1 MVEERGMGTD
11 SSLVSGRLV
20 YRLPQ
25 NGTLREVGGMGGGR
39 CHHGLALFGLVDLQC
54 CRFCL
59 WFCLRGGGLDL
70 PLSLCE
76 IVGWCGNTC
85 WDSKRFGSVC
95 RLFQFVM

>member
-11 SSLVSGRLV
+11 WSLVPGRLV

-25 NGTLREVGGMGGGR
+25 NGTLREVSSWAGVIWFGR
-39 CHHGLALFGLVDLQC
+39 FAVLPILP
-54 CRFCL
+54 
-59 WFCLRGGGLDL
+59 WFSLRGGGLDL